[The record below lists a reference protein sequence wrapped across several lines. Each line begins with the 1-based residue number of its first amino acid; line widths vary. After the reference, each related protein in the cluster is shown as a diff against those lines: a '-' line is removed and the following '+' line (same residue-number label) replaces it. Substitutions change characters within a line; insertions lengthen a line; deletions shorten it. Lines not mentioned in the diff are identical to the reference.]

1 VAVRRGFKKSKEKE
15 KKKNQGLNFKIST
28 LTTPRTPRPESE

>member
-1 VAVRRGFKKSKEKE
+1 VAFRRCFKKSKEKE

-28 LTTPRTPRPESE
+28 LTTPRTSLTEKE